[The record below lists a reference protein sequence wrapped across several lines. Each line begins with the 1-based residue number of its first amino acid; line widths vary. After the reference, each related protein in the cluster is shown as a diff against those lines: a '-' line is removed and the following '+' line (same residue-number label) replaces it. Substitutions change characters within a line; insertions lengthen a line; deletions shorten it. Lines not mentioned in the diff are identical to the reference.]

1 MIAAMN
7 PGWIVWPI
15 VLAVATGLA
24 ALFCGMETGIYVMNK
39 VRLDLRAEA
48 GGRDAQRL
56 RRLLK
61 KPNNLLSVLLIG
73 TNVASYAVA
82 FALTAMFDLGGMG
95 GSAEWY
101 ALATG
106 TLLLFVLG
114 DTVPKTVFHRLSE
127 TLTYRLGWTITAADW
142 AFKVTG
148 LSYLMRAA
156 SWLVMLPVRRR
167 QGVVAVESR
176 LADVF
181 AEGQASGV
189 LTHMQAV
196 MVDRVMHIA
205 DVTLADVMV
214 PIRKAICIRRDTT
227 GDVLI
232 RVLRKHNYS
241 RVPVIDDAGDVV
253 GILDVYDAL
262 IGEPVATP
270 AERMTPPMKLPAGM
284 TVTEALFAMRR
295 EGNMMAVAQKDGKA
309 VGIVTI
315 KDLVEEIVGEL
326 EEW

>member
-1 MIAAMN
+1 MIAAIH
-7 PGWIVWPI
+7 PGWVVWPI
-15 VLAVATGLA
+15 VLAAATVLS
-24 ALFCGMETGIYVMNK
+24 ALFSGMETGIYVMNK
-39 VRLDLRAEA
+39 VRLELRAEA

-73 TNVASYAVA
+73 TNIANYSVA
-82 FALTAMFDLGGMG
+82 FALTAMFDLGKMG
-95 GSAEWY
+95 GLAEWY
-101 ALATG
+101 ALVSG

-114 DTVPKTVFHRLSE
+114 ETVPKTVFHRLAE

-142 AFKVTG
+142 VFKLTG
-148 LSYLMRAA
+148 LSYFMRAA
-156 SWLVMLPVRRR
+156 SWLVMLPVRRK
-167 QGVVAVESR
+167 QSTVAVESR
-176 LADVF
+176 LGDVF

-214 PIRKAICIRRDTT
+214 PIRKAICIRRDTAHE
-227 GDVLI
+227 VLV
-232 RVLRKHNYS
+232 RVLRKHNFS
-241 RVPVIDDAGDVV
+241 RVPVLDDAGDVV
-253 GILDVYDAL
+253 GILDVYDVL
-262 IGEPVATP
+262 IDAPAAIP
-270 AERMTPPMKLPAGM
+270 AERMTAPLNLPSDM
-284 TVTEALFAMRR
+284 TVTEALYAMRR
-295 EGNMMAVAQKDGKA
+295 DGNMMAVAQKDSKA

>member
-1 MIAAMN
+1 MIAAIN
-7 PGWIVWPI
+7 PGWFVWPV
-15 VLAVATGLA
+15 VLVAATGLA
-24 ALFCGMETGIYVMNK
+24 ALFCGMETGIYVVNK

-48 GGRDAQRL
+48 GGRDARRL
-56 RRLLK
+56 RRLLR

-101 ALATG
+101 ALAAG

-114 DTVPKTVFHRLSE
+114 DTVPKTVFHRLAE
-127 TLTYRLGWTITAADW
+127 TLTYRMGWAISAADW
-142 AFKVTG
+142 AFKITG
-148 LSYLMRAA
+148 LSYFMRAA
-156 SWLVMLPVRRR
+156 SWLVMLPVRRT
-167 QGVVAVESR
+167 QTTVAVESR

-205 DVTLADVMV
+205 DVKLADVMV

-227 GDVLI
+227 REVLM

-241 RVPVIDDAGDVV
+241 RVPVLDDAGDVV
-253 GILDVYDAL
+253 GILDVYDVL
-262 IGEPVATP
+262 VEDTVAVP
-270 AERMTPPMKLPAGM
+270 AERMTPPMKLPAAM
-284 TVTEALFAMRR
+284 TVTEALYAMRR
-295 EGNMMAVAQKDGKA
+295 ERNMMAVAQKDSKA

>member
-1 MIAAMN
+1 MIAAIN
-7 PGWIVWPI
+7 PGWFVWPV
-15 VLAVATGLA
+15 VLVVATGLA
-24 ALFCGMETGIYVMNK
+24 ALFCGMETGFYVVNK

-48 GGRDAQRL
+48 GGRDARRL

-61 KPNNLLSVLLIG
+61 KPNNLLSVLLMG
-73 TNVASYAVA
+73 TNIASYAVA
-82 FALTAMFDLGGMG
+82 FALTAMFDLGQMG
-95 GSAEWY
+95 GAAEWY
-101 ALATG
+101 ALVAG

-114 DTVPKTVFHRLSE
+114 DTVPKTVFHRLAE

-142 AFKVTG
+142 TFKVTG
-148 LSYLMRAA
+148 LSYFMRAA

-167 QGVVAVESR
+167 QGTVAVESR

-214 PIRKAICIRRDTT
+214 PIRKAICIRRDTARE
-227 GDVLI
+227 VLM

-241 RVPVIDDAGDVV
+241 RVPVLDDSDDVV
-253 GILDVYDAL
+253 GILDVYDVL
-262 IGEPVATP
+262 VDEPVAIP
-270 AERMTPPMKLPAGM
+270 AERMTAPLKLPSGM

-295 EGNMMAVAQKDGKA
+295 GRNMMAVVQKDSKP